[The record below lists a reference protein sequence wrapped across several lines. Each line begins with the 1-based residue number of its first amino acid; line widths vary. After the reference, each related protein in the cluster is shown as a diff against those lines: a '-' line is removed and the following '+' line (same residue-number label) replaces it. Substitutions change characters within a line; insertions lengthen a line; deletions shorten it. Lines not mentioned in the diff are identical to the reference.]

1 MKKKKIIALIFG
13 ISGQD
18 GSYLSQL
25 LVDKKNKVYGTTRN
39 NNRKDLKN
47 LYRLGVLN
55 KIKIIQCDAN
65 NFKTVKKLIKKI
77 LPHEIYYLSG
87 QSSVTKSFI
96 NPVEAFRS
104 NTLGLLNILETVK
117 KTNKKIKVLNAVSG
131 QFFETRKNNV
141 YNEKSSINPHSPYG
155 VSKASSFWLTKIFR
169 EWYGIKCCSAILFN
183 HESPLRS
190 DEFVT
195 KKLINHCQLI
205 KKGKLKYLYLG
216 NVNIYRDWGWAPEY
230 VKAMYLMLKQKN
242 LKDLVIGSGKRNNLK
257 SFVYEVFRLL
267 KIPRNRLKINTKKL
281 IRKKD
286 ISSYR
291 ADPKLA
297 KKILKWET
305 KINFKQII
313 YKMVKDQLY

>member
-1 MKKKKIIALIFG
+1 MKKKKIKSLIFG

-39 NNRKDLKN
+39 NNRKNLKN

-55 KIKIIQCDAN
+55 KIKIIQCDAKD
-65 NFKTVKKLIKKI
+65 FKTVKKLIIKI
-77 LPHEIYYLSG
+77 SPHEIYYLSG

-96 NPVEAFRS
+96 NPAEAFRS

-195 KKLINHCQLI
+195 KKIINHCQLI

-242 LKDLVIGSGKRNNLK
+242 LKDLVIGSGKRNSLK
-257 SFVYEVFRLL
+257 SFVYEAFRLL

-291 ADPKLA
+291 ANPKLA
-297 KKILKWET
+297 KRLLKWEA
-305 KINFKQII
+305 KIKFKQII